1 MSKSTAFLARQT
13 SLSDLRIPRRKFMT
27 GAAAVGMALGSV
39 AMTEVGHGQTN
50 RREQNGSAAPQ

>member
-1 MSKSTAFLARQT
+1 MSKSTAFLARQA

-27 GAAAVGMALGSV
+27 GAAAGMALGSV

-50 RREQNGSAAPQ
+50 RREQWSAAPQ